1 MQRYIC
7 LVKEVHESFLGF
19 DIKLKAR
26 MFDKMEDLEKWA
38 KRFNREN
45 VLVLQNDKEY
55 NKFFE
60 IFECVL

>member
-7 LVKEVHESFLGF
+7 LVKEVRESMIGI

-38 KRFNREN
+38 KRFNKKDVM
-45 VLVLQNDKEY
+45 VLHNTEEF